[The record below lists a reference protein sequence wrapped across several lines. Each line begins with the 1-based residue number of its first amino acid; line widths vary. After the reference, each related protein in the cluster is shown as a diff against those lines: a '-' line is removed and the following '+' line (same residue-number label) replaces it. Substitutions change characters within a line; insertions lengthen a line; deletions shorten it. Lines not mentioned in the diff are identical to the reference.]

1 MALRS
6 RGPYAA
12 ILPSDGSSEDM
23 RWSTCMPDASSFAG
37 TGPPPMPQA
46 FDVAAGR
53 GPAPSCWNPSYKEIK
68 QWYSQYS
75 SWAGKGKPFTYTNCE
90 SRLCIC
96 YLSAFIS
103 LPFAIRSR
111 PS

>member
-1 MALRS
+1 
-6 RGPYAA
+6 
-12 ILPSDGSSEDM
+12 
-23 RWSTCMPDASSFAG
+23 MPDASSFAG

-53 GPAPSCWNPSYKEIK
+53 GGPAPSCWNPSYKEIK

-75 SWAGKGKPFTYTNCE
+75 SWAGKGKPFTYANCE

-96 YLSAFIS
+96 HLSAFIT
-103 LPFAIRSR
+103 LLFAIRSR